1 MMLKVSSARPL
12 SATTTSAA
20 RVTDAVG
27 KCSCRWQAW
36 ETKLASMASRTSPT
50 SASRFTKKFYEP
62 HPNGFRLR
70 MPCMTPNR
78 RQEQDGDQHLVVL
91 VLPGGKVSSHRP
103 ARAWHLSNL
112 RMRPFTAQIRRSGV
126 TAVQVRYRVRGWNG
140 AERSPVADA
149 RAALDAITKRDAQA
163 RVILLGHS
171 MGGRVASELCR
182 DPAVVGVVALAPWW
196 PDGVSVNLRSGT
208 PLIVLHG
215 TADSWTDPAGSRRK
229 VDELQRSGKSAEWL
243 GIDGAGHFMLRR
255 AATWHRLVADAVV
268 GMSRGV
274 AATKTGE
281 RR

>member
-1 MMLKVSSARPL
+1 
-12 SATTTSAA
+12 
-20 RVTDAVG
+20 
-27 KCSCRWQAW
+27 
-36 ETKLASMASRTSPT
+36 
-50 SASRFTKKFYEP
+50 
-62 HPNGFRLR
+62 
-70 MPCMTPNR
+70 MTPKR

-103 ARAWHLSNL
+103 ARAWQLSNL
-112 RMRPFTAQIRRSGV
+112 RMCPFTAQLRRSGV

-149 RAALDAITKRDAQA
+149 RAALESITKRDAQDQ
-163 RVILLGHS
+163 VILLGHS
-171 MGGRVASELCR
+171 MGGRVAAELCG

-196 PDGVSVNLRSGT
+196 PEGTPVALRSDT
-208 PLIVLHG
+208 PLVVLHG

-229 VDELQRSGKSAEWL
+229 VDELQKSGKSAEWL

-255 AATWHRLVADAVV
+255 AATWHRLVADAVA

>member
-1 MMLKVSSARPL
+1 
-12 SATTTSAA
+12 
-20 RVTDAVG
+20 
-27 KCSCRWQAW
+27 
-36 ETKLASMASRTSPT
+36 
-50 SASRFTKKFYEP
+50 
-62 HPNGFRLR
+62 
-70 MPCMTPNR
+70 MTPNR

-149 RAALDAITKRDAQA
+149 RAALDAITKRGAQA

-215 TADSWTDPAGSRRK
+215 IADSWTDPAGSRRK

-255 AATWHRLVADAVV
+255 AATWHRLVADAVA

>member
-1 MMLKVSSARPL
+1 
-12 SATTTSAA
+12 
-20 RVTDAVG
+20 
-27 KCSCRWQAW
+27 
-36 ETKLASMASRTSPT
+36 
-50 SASRFTKKFYEP
+50 
-62 HPNGFRLR
+62 
-70 MPCMTPNR
+70 MTPNR

-126 TAVQVRYRVRGWNG
+126 TAMQVRYRVRGWNG

-229 VDELQRSGKSAEWL
+229 VDELRRSGKSAEWL

-255 AATWHRLVADAVV
+255 AATWHRLVVDAVV

>member
-1 MMLKVSSARPL
+1 
-12 SATTTSAA
+12 
-20 RVTDAVG
+20 
-27 KCSCRWQAW
+27 
-36 ETKLASMASRTSPT
+36 
-50 SASRFTKKFYEP
+50 
-62 HPNGFRLR
+62 
-70 MPCMTPNR
+70 MTPTR

-112 RMRPFTAQIRRSGV
+112 RMRPFTARIRRSGV

-149 RAALDAITKRDAQA
+149 RVALDAITRRDAQA
-163 RVILLGHS
+163 QVILLGHS
-171 MGGRVASELCR
+171 MGGRVAAELCG

-196 PDGVSVNLRSGT
+196 PEGTLEGTSVNLRSDT
-208 PLIVLHG
+208 PLVVLHG
-215 TADSWTDPAGSRRK
+215 TADSWTDPAASRRK
-229 VDELQRSGKSAEWL
+229 VDELQKSGKSAEWF

-255 AATWHRLVADAVV
+255 AATWHRLVADAVA